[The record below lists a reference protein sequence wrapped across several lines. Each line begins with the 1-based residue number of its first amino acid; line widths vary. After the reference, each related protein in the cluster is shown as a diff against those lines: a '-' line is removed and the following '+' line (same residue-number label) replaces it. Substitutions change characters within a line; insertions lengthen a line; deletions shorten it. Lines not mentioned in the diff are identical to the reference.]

1 MRTAAH
7 EVSKFFLRSTT
18 QVKTKRTPTSHFS
31 VHGFLHCAITPLKV
45 CLAVTNPS
53 KDEDK
58 PRHRI
63 SPCMDVAS
71 WTIVHTHFPISI
83 HEADTVPCQRRSKI
97 RHRNSPYTD
106 QTSPSKIRRRIS
118 PCMHQT
124 SPFQRRSK
132 IRHRISPCTDQ
143 TCVPIPVARH
153 IFFADARCV
162 QVHSLMP
169 SSTPSSEDDVLSR
182 PAKKKKE
189 TMTPSSVAAAEQSAP
204 IPVDE
209 GVTYHHKASINAVHC
224 FWRHPEERL
233 TYDSSGKRHP
243 QVTFSRNTAVCKNQD
258 NWRLPLSLV
267 RKLDLCLDLRLRQTN
282 MYVPISSGSF
292 PQVGEYHGSS

>member
-1 MRTAAH
+1 MRSQIFLA
-7 EVSKFFLRSTT
+7 VDNPSKDEENTDITFLRARISAY
-18 QVKTKRTPTSHFS
+18 
-31 VHGFLHCAITPLKV
+31 CAITPLKV

-53 KDEDK
+53 KDEEK
-58 PRHRI
+58 HRRRI

-83 HEADTVPCQRRSKI
+83 HDADTVPCQRRSKI

-118 PCMHQT
+118 PCMDQT
-124 SPFQRRSK
+124 SPCQRRSK
-132 IRHRISPCTDQ
+132 IRHRISPCMDQTSPCQRRSKIRHRTSPYMDQ

-153 IFFADARCV
+153 IFFEDARCV

-182 PAKKKKE
+182 PAKKE
-189 TMTPSSVAAAEQSAP
+189 TMTPSSVAAPEQSAP

-209 GVTYHHKASINAVHC
+209 GVTYHHNFHQC
-224 FWRHPEERL
+224 
-233 TYDSSGKRHP
+233 SSLFLETP
-243 QVTFSRNTAVCKNQD
+243 
-258 NWRLPLSLV
+258 
-267 RKLDLCLDLRLRQTN
+267 
-282 MYVPISSGSF
+282 
-292 PQVGEYHGSS
+292 